1 MKVKIKR
8 VYEDLYKAPVYF
20 LANCTS
26 SQAKEALIGELKIDK
41 ESLDHEWG
49 AAHTLARKNLKTGN
63 IIYIVWIGNLKHKS
77 FLIHELLHLTGFIL
91 ADRNVRYD
99 SNNDEPFCYLIERL
113 YKLIL
118 RG

>member
-8 VYEDLYKAPVYF
+8 VYEDLYKAPIYF
-20 LANCTS
+20 LKNCTAD
-26 SQAKEALIGELKIDK
+26 QAKEALIDQLKIDK

-49 AAHTLARKNLKTGN
+49 VAHSLARKNLKTRN
-63 IIYIVWIGNLKHKS
+63 IIYIIWVDNLKHKS

-91 ADRNVRYD
+91 FDRNVRYD
-99 SNNDEPFCYLIERL
+99 PNNDEPFCYLIERL

-118 RG
+118 R